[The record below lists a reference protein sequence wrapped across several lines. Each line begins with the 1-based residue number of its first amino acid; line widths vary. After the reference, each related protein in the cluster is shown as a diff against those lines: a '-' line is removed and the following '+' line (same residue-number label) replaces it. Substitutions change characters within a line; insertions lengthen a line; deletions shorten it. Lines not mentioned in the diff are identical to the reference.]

1 MTLPTHR
8 AGRLQAIV
16 VAGVALLVATLL
28 AVQVPGAEHP
38 VAAAGIGLQTLAG
51 LLAAIQLWANSASD
65 AAVRWMAE
73 QVADNRWRIAGLFDG
88 RLRSFVIAAGWYLL
102 GLAVVRLPLVWVPV
116 EAVGWLIAIPALLIL
131 LTGAITFM
139 LATFMFAGSL
149 FIDGTPHPDGEVLTV
164 LRGRLDAND
173 WIWPLVGLV
182 FVLGGVLQVA
192 SA

>member
-28 AVQVPGAEHP
+28 AVQVPSAEHP
-38 VAAAGIGLQTLAG
+38 VAAAGIVLQTLAG

-65 AAVRWMAE
+65 SAVRWMAE
-73 QVADNRWRIAGLFDG
+73 QVAGNRWRIAGLLDG

-102 GLAVVRLPLVWVPV
+102 GIAVVRLPLGWVPV
-116 EAVGWLIAIPALLIL
+116 EAVGWLIAIPALLIFF
-131 LTGAITFM
+131 TGAITFM
-139 LATFMFAGSL
+139 LATFMFVGSL

-182 FVLGGVLQVA
+182 FVLGGALQVA
-192 SA
+192 AA